1 MDKKEI
7 LLDYLPL
14 TQSRVISPNHGY
26 YSVTLRETE
35 GAQQVL
41 YDLNNNQKE
50 NRPRLHLGW
59 GSYRNL
65 DIIAARN
72 SEYAIICDVSLHQ
85 IEMWYLTLSVL
96 RQTKSPK
103 EFIELF
109 CSLTRKN
116 PRPRFP
122 LKSGLSFQDWFYLDI
137 NREMSWLNDVDSFLH
152 IKNLAT
158 EQKIEIV
165 CCDIRDRS
173 TCNGV
178 DFFSDMY
185 QYLEKMKKEKF
196 CFPDTLYVSNLP
208 WMMKNESGFFG
219 EMHTEEN
226 HGIQFPGY
234 LMMLENLKI
243 ITPLFSK
250 VISAHELAS
259 TSTPDSVQWKTQLF
273 DSDDFIIILEDDV
286 QPNKY
291 PLHKQSQ

>member
-1 MDKKEI
+1 
-7 LLDYLPL
+7 
-14 TQSRVISPNHGY
+14 
-26 YSVTLRETE
+26 
-35 GAQQVL
+35 
-41 YDLNNNQKE
+41 
-50 NRPRLHLGW
+50 LHFGW

-65 DIIAARN
+65 DIIASRQ
-72 SEYAIICDVSLHQ
+72 SEYAIICDISLHQ
-85 IEMWYLTLSVL
+85 IEMWNLTLATL
-96 RQTKSPK
+96 RQTSTPK

-109 CSLTRKN
+109 CLLTRKK

-122 LKSGLSFQDWFYLDI
+122 VNLGLSFQDWFYLDI
-137 NREMSWLNDVDSFLH
+137 DREMSWLNNLDSFLH
-152 IKNLAT
+152 IKNLAM

-173 TCNGV
+173 IYNGV

-185 QYLEKMKKEKF
+185 NSLEKMRKEKF

-208 WMMKNESGFFG
+208 WMMKNEAGFFG

-226 HGIQFPGY
+226 NDINFPGY
-234 LMMLENLKI
+234 FMMLENLKI

-273 DSDDFIIILEDDV
+273 ESSDFIAQLETDV
-286 QPNKY
+286 RPNKY